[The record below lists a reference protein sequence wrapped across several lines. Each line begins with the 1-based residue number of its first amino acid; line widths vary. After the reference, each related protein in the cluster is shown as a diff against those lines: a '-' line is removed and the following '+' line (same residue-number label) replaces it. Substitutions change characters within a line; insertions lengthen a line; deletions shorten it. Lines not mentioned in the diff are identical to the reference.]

1 MAAKAGPEPG
11 VTPQRGRFQTRT
23 VTNGR
28 RSVRSPPRSS
38 RRYPGSGYLLGLCF
52 AMPCALREARIIF
65 VEYALDLAGRSIL
78 VFNRVRI
85 ALGIG
90 DSQMGSVTPRSKEEP
105 LQ

>member
-1 MAAKAGPEPG
+1 MAATAGPEPG
-11 VTPQRGRFQTRT
+11 VAPQRGRFQPRT

-28 RSVRSPPRSS
+28 RSRLPPRSS

-52 AMPCALREARIIF
+52 AMPCALREARILF

-78 VFNRVRI
+78 VSTRVRI